1 MISFYIFLKISKVEI
16 SKVVMPL
23 FARSR
28 ERESN
33 KKINILFFKKG
44 EKNLNKLT
52 GSARIQLAI
61 LLGSLGLLGPFT
73 IDMYLP
79 SFPTIVEDYGTN
91 ASLVQISLTTCL
103 LGLGLGQLVIGPM
116 SDVLGRRKPL
126 LIFLIMYLLAS
137 VICAF
142 SPNIYVF
149 IVGRFMQGFAAAG
162 GLVISRAIVRDV
174 YSGRELT
181 KFFALLMLVGNLGP
195 IVAPIVGGGILAF
208 TDWNG
213 VFIVLAIV
221 GLVLFITVSSKL
233 EETLPVEKR
242 IPNNLPHILNNFS
255 SLLKDKEFLGYSLT
269 QGFII
274 AGIFAYV
281 SGIPFVYQN
290 IYGVSPQIFSL
301 LFGVNGIALI
311 IGTQMV
317 GRLADVISE
326 KAFLRFGLF
335 LSTTAGTFLLIA
347 LLLKAPLLAVA
358 IPIFFLVASIGIIAT
373 TSFALAIESQGH
385 IAGSASALLGLLPFL
400 LGSLTAPLVGVAGEY
415 NAIPM
420 GVVILS
426 ASLLALL
433 SYFGLVRRG
442 ASLEVQ
448 AVK

>member
-1 MISFYIFLKISKVEI
+1 
-16 SKVVMPL
+16 
-23 FARSR
+23 
-28 ERESN
+28 
-33 KKINILFFKKG
+33 
-44 EKNLNKLT
+44 LNTLIGTKRL
-52 GSARIQLAI
+52 QLAL

-79 SFPTIVEDYGTN
+79 SFPTIVEDYRTN

-116 SDVLGRRKPL
+116 SDVQGRRKPL
-126 LIFLIMYLLAS
+126 LIFLIMYLVAS
-137 VICAF
+137 VICAI
-142 SPNIYVF
+142 SPSIYLF
-149 IVGRFMQGFAAAG
+149 IAARFLQGFAAAG

-195 IVAPIVGGGILAF
+195 IVAPIVGGGVLAV
-208 TDWNG
+208 TNWNG

-221 GLVLFITVSSKL
+221 GLILFLTVSLKL
-233 EETLPVEKR
+233 EESLPVEKR
-242 IPNNLPHILNNFS
+242 VPSNFAQVLKNFG
-255 SLLKDKEFLGYSLT
+255 SLFRDREFLGYALT

-290 IYGVSPQIFSL
+290 IYGVSPQVFSL

-311 IGTQMV
+311 IGTQSV
-317 GRLADVISE
+317 GRLGDIIPE
-326 KAFLRFGLF
+326 RTFLRFGLF
-335 LSTTAGTFLLIA
+335 LSTTAGTILLIA

-373 TSFALAIESQGH
+373 TSFALAIETQGH
-385 IAGSASALLGLLPFL
+385 IAGSASALLGLLPFV
-400 LGSLTAPLVGVAGEY
+400 LGSITSPLVGVAGEY
-415 NAIPM
+415 SAIPM

-433 SYFGLVRRG
+433 SYFGLVRRS
-442 ASLEVQ
+442 SLHVQ
-448 AVK
+448 AAK